1 LKYSEVK
8 VPNIKAG
15 IHCHKGGPMLF
26 PDELFYNEDHVWIE
40 AEEDLATIGITEYL
54 HGDIEEILSIEI
66 PEVGT
71 DLEMG
76 DTLATIELRQG
87 MVEIYSPL
95 SGEVMEANKDLVDS
109 PGWISSSP
117 YEDGWL
123 IRLKLIEFEELD
135 ELMDADDYTEF
146 VQGEE

>member
-1 LKYSEVK
+1 
-8 VPNIKAG
+8 
-15 IHCHKGGPMLF
+15 MLF

-40 AEEDLATIGITEYL
+40 EDGDLATIGITEYL
-54 HGDIEEILSIEI
+54 HGDMEELLSIEI

-95 SGEVMEANKDLVDS
+95 SGEVVEANQDLIDS
-109 PGWISSSP
+109 PDWISSSP
-117 YEDGWL
+117 YEDGWM
-123 IRLKLIEFEELD
+123 IRLKLTEIEELD
-135 ELMDADDYTEF
+135 DLMDADDYTEF